1 MRRGRS
7 RRHPVGRAV
16 LWLANA
22 AEALAGLAAAAALGA
37 VVLTL
42 PRTNDTAEIPGLS
55 APVSVGFDSDGIAR
69 IRATTELDGAAAI
82 GFVHARDR
90 MFQMELMR
98 RAAAGTISEL
108 AGPRALPL
116 DRTMRV
122 LGVRYRAEQ
131 ELAAL
136 PADTRAMLDAYARGV
151 NAWLAQHGRFSS
163 LQSVVLGRPAPWSAL
178 DSLLWGKTL
187 GLYLSGNW
195 REELARAG
203 LLDRGAPRDKIDQLW
218 PPQDDTPGPSAS
230 AAQPGEAI
238 YAALLDRL
246 IPSFPDPFTLPSTAS
261 NEWAVDGAHSTT
273 GAPLLAGDPH
283 LAYSKP
289 GIWYLARIDTPTS
302 TLVGA
307 TAPGVPFLVI
317 GRNRDIAWTFTTAG
331 ADTQDV
337 FIEQPL
343 PDRRYQTPTGP
354 AAFTT
359 RTERIGVRGEP
370 DQVLTVRETRHGP
383 VVSDIAGAGGPVY
396 AAAIASLQPD
406 DDAAT
411 GLLAINRART
421 VAEAGLAAPIMTSPV
436 QNLLVADKTGIGQFT
451 TGRVP
456 VRKAGDGEWPVDGA
470 DGAHDWVGWASGTAL
485 PHVVNP
491 ASGRIVNGNERTAP
505 PSFPV
510 FMGKDSF
517 GDWRAQRVRQLLG
530 NDKHS
535 VADFSLMQVDVTSTF
550 ATAMLPFLLA
560 RPLQPGIAGQAA
572 ATLAHWDGS
581 MEMDVPQPLIF
592 NAWVQRFGALVLE
605 RNRLPANASRPWADW
620 VAWLLRTGGSGW
632 CGDGGCGPVLDQ
644 ALQQSVAGLAKR
656 FGPDPAAWRWGVAHD
671 ALFADPIVPL
681 FNRFIPQPG
690 DDTTIFRGGWGPGS
704 FTALHGPGYRGVY
717 DLSDGDRSRF
727 IITPG
732 QSGHPF
738 SRHAADLMQRWR
750 DGDGLAIEPSST
762 QLEDTLALRPQ
773 QGD

>member
-238 YAALLDRL
+238 YATLLDRL

-337 FIEQPL
+337 FIEQPSAGRAL
-343 PDRRYQTPTGP
+343 PDPDRPRRLHHPHRAHRRPRRTGP
-354 AAFTT
+354 SADGAGDPARPGGQRHRRRWRPGLRRRHRQPAAG
-359 RTERIGVRGEP
+359 RRCRHRPAGDQPRQNGGGSRAGRADHDVPGAEP
-370 DQVLTVRETRHGP
+370 AGGGQDRHRP
-383 VVSDIAGAGGPVY
+383 VHHRAGAGAHG
-396 AAAIASLQPD
+396 
-406 DDAAT
+406 
-411 GLLAINRART
+411 
-421 VAEAGLAAPIMTSPV
+421 
-436 QNLLVADKTGIGQFT
+436 
-451 TGRVP
+451 GR
-456 VRKAGDGEWPVDGA
+456 
-470 DGAHDWVGWASGTAL
+470 
-485 PHVVNP
+485 
-491 ASGRIVNGNERTAP
+491 
-505 PSFPV
+505 
-510 FMGKDSF
+510 
-517 GDWRAQRVRQLLG
+517 WR
-530 NDKHS
+530 
-535 VADFSLMQVDVTSTF
+535 
-550 ATAMLPFLLA
+550 
-560 RPLQPGIAGQAA
+560 
-572 ATLAHWDGS
+572 
-581 MEMDVPQPLIF
+581 
-592 NAWVQRFGALVLE
+592 
-605 RNRLPANASRPWADW
+605 
-620 VAWLLRTGGSGW
+620 
-632 CGDGGCGPVLDQ
+632 
-644 ALQQSVAGLAKR
+644 VAGGR
-656 FGPDPAAWRWGVAHD
+656 R
-671 ALFADPIVPL
+671 
-681 FNRFIPQPG
+681 R
-690 DDTTIFRGGWGPGS
+690 RG
-704 FTALHGPGYRGVY
+704 A
-717 DLSDGDRSRF
+717 
-727 IITPG
+727 
-732 QSGHPF
+732 
-738 SRHAADLMQRWR
+738 
-750 DGDGLAIEPSST
+750 
-762 QLEDTLALRPQ
+762 
-773 QGD
+773 